1 MKLQRLMEYGVF
13 AEILTFFG
21 GVVLSQED
29 LFPPSEDNRLLLQN
43 KVTLLYLINK
53 MDIPISNS
61 QITQFAQS
69 QELMNYY
76 TAQKCL
82 NELVESG
89 YLEESSD
96 NHMTRYMITDD
107 GTLAM
112 ESFIKH
118 ISLNTKNL
126 ITKYVF
132 ENYKKIKQDFETTAY
147 HFFDQDSNEYIV
159 KCNAY
164 EDEILLME
172 LNMSVVSKEQA
183 LQACNNW
190 KNNVASIYGKILN
203 LLINEEEGKNDE
215 A

>member
-1 MKLQRLMEYGVF
+1 ML
-13 AEILTFFG
+13 
-21 GVVLSQED
+21 QED
-29 LFPPSEDNRLLLQN
+29 IFPSPEDKNLILQY
-43 KVTLLYLINK
+43 KIILLYLINK

-61 QITQFAQS
+61 QVTQFAQS
-69 QELMNYY
+69 QNVMNYY
-76 TAQKCL
+76 MAQKCL
-82 NELVESG
+82 NELVEAG
-89 YLEESSD
+89 YLEESID
-96 NHMTRYMITDD
+96 NHLTRYTITDD

-112 ESFIKH
+112 ESFIKR

-126 ITKYVF
+126 ITKYIY

-164 EDEILLME
+164 EDDILLME

-190 KNNVASIYGKILN
+190 KNNVANIYGKILN
-203 LLINEEEGKNDE
+203 LIISDKKTENDISV
-215 A
+215 

>member
-1 MKLQRLMEYGVF
+1 LL
-13 AEILTFFG
+13 
-21 GVVLSQED
+21 QED
-29 LFPPSEDNRLLLQN
+29 IFPSPEDKNLILQY
-43 KVTLLYLINK
+43 KIILLYLINK

-61 QITQFAQS
+61 QVTQFAQS
-69 QELMNYY
+69 QNVMNYY
-76 TAQKCL
+76 MAQKCL
-82 NELVESG
+82 NELVEAG
-89 YLEESSD
+89 YLEESID
-96 NHMTRYMITDD
+96 NHLTRYTITDD

-112 ESFIKH
+112 ESFIKR

-126 ITKYVF
+126 ITKYIY

-164 EDEILLME
+164 EDDILLME

-190 KNNVASIYGKILN
+190 KNNVANIYGKILN
-203 LLINEEEGKNDE
+203 LIISDKKTENDISV
-215 A
+215 